1 VSNKYDSM
9 GFVSLEDLTN
19 VFTMKQDEM
28 SSKIFPHLVHVEAR
42 CERAM
47 IQDFFDTIRLE
58 LQKRAKGNLDAYLR
72 LNPAVKKEERQA
84 KADEAADKNKAAYE
98 SRIKMGRSIAGL

>member
-1 VSNKYDSM
+1 MSNKYDSM